1 MTTRVDTGRYPSAL
15 IPGVVAAFFGRYVE
29 RYPAIYKKFMEM
41 KKTNKAQET
50 FVAET
55 GMGLPSLKAE
65 SGSIQYTTFGEYA
78 RKRINIESWGLGFV
92 VSKELVDDNQYKEL
106 ALQST
111 EGLAESMELNRE
123 YQSALLLDR
132 AFSSSYTGYDGV
144 SLCSTAHVLGSGG
157 TTSNRLATDQDLS
170 QLAIQDM
177 VTLIGLQVDEV
188 GLPQYLMPDQLLVH
202 TSNRHTATEILETKY
217 QLNTMN
223 NNVNAVEFNN
233 YIKGGAVVSPYVTD
247 QDAFFVTTNAKNGL
261 IMLDKQS
268 AAFETDY
275 DVDRKAWKVNVWAR
289 YKADF
294 VQYRKVVGTPGA

>member
-15 IPGVVAAFFGRYVE
+15 IPGVVAAFFGKAVE
-29 RYPAIYKKFMEM
+29 RYPAVYKQFMEM

-55 GMGLPSLKAE
+55 GLGLPSIKGE
-65 SGSIQYTTFGEYA
+65 SATIAYTTFGEFA
-78 RKRINIESWGLGFV
+78 RKRVNIESWGLGFV
-92 VSKELVDDNQYKEL
+92 ISKELVDDNQYKEL

-111 EGLAESMELNRE
+111 EGLAQSMELNRE
-123 YQSALLLDR
+123 FQSALLLDR
-132 AFSSSYTGYDGV
+132 AFSASYTGYDGV
-144 SLCSTAHVLGSGG
+144 ALCSTAHVLGNGG
-157 TTSNRLATDQDLS
+157 STSNRLATDQDIS
-170 QLAIQDM
+170 QLAVQDM

-188 GLPQYLMPDQLLVH
+188 GLPQYLQPEKLLIHV
-202 TSNRHTATEILETKY
+202 SNRHAATEILETKY

-223 NNVNAVEFNN
+223 NNINSIEYNN
-233 YIKGGAVVSPYVTD
+233 YIKGGMVVSPYVTD
-247 QDAFFVTTNAKNGL
+247 QDAFFVTTNAPNGL
-261 IMLDKQS
+261 IMLDKQQ

-294 VQYRKVVGTPGA
+294 VNYRKVVGTPGV